1 MIRQEDMAGS
11 MDHNTVIYKVIR
23 LMKTIW
29 QHLVLQITSITSLVI
44 HLLKK
49 KMYLKMLYFIYILR
63 DPGLG
68 GSIIV
73 PEFLRHFLTC
83 SKLEIKSTV
92 GDK

>member
-49 KMYLKMLYFIYILR
+49 KNVFENALFYLHSPRSWAWWINY
-63 DPGLG
+63 
-68 GSIIV
+68 S
-73 PEFLRHFLTC
+73 
-83 SKLEIKSTV
+83 S
-92 GDK
+92 